1 MSAYSLTATNVS
13 QQSPVL
19 KKGVVR
25 LYSSVTI
32 YFMVGSD
39 PIIDPAKCALLRA
52 GESRDMRFPVKCSKI
67 AVQAVGEHGVVTI
80 IEQGGQ
86 STTKASCVP

>member
-1 MSAYSLTATNVS
+1 
-13 QQSPVL
+13 
-19 KKGVVR
+19 
-25 LYSSVTI
+25 
-32 YFMVGSD
+32 
-39 PIIDPAKCALLRA
+39 
-52 GESRDMRFPVKCSKI
+52 MRFPVKCSKI